1 MSLEPDGLNSLNSAI
16 AGLLQGLLKA
26 GDGKVPNG
34 TIVECE
40 GAKTVV
46 AEGMELKFFQK
57 LELKVSPPDAPVMS
71 SVSSRS
77 AANKGDHELRLNYMI
92 TAAAG
97 AAFPIF

>member
-1 MSLEPDGLNSLNSAI
+1 
-16 AGLLQGLLKA
+16 LLQGLLKA

-57 LELKVSPPDAPVMS
+57 LELKVSSPNAPTTL

-77 AANKGDHELRLNYMI
+77 AVNKGDDQ
-92 TAAAG
+92 
-97 AAFPIF
+97 P